1 MFVTPVEAESFDI
14 LVEKTRP
21 IVGLKVNPIS
31 GPSFILPIS
40 PRTAAEIG
48 TLLVRES
55 NERGF
60 DGH

>member
-1 MFVTPVEAESFDI
+1 MFVKPVEAESFDI
-14 LVEKTRP
+14 LVDRTRP

-31 GPSFILPIS
+31 GESFILPMS

-55 NERGF
+55 DERF
-60 DGH
+60 DSH